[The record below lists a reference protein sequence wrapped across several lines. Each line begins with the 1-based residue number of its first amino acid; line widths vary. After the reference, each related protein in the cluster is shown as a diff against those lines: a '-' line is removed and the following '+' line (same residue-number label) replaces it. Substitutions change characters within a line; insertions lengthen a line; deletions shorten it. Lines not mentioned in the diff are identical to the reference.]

1 MPRTC
6 KHVGRRPP
14 TEGPT
19 RRRHAQHGR
28 RAPLVRC
35 RLPPIECFFTQRL
48 GRPAPQALQ
57 NSWKRLLTEGK
68 STPRL
73 PSGALRA
80 PDSLCI
86 SLSLSEWLPRRYFRQ
101 NDRIHS
107 SSEGGWLKAKVPQ
120 DFPPARFARRISFV
134 FPDCLRR
141 TPAKSEYA
149 SGRIAKALFRAGI
162 QKNKAISEKCKVL
175 RTGALSVLRC
185 APKNQR
191 GFSKT
196 RSSLARGSFLL
207 NARQMCC
214 CHIV

>member
-1 MPRTC
+1 MRNNRHDIHRKTVS
-6 KHVGRRPP
+6 H
-14 TEGPT
+14 PT
-19 RRRHAQHGR
+19 RPG
-28 RAPLVRC
+28 
-35 RLPPIECFFTQRL
+35 T
-48 GRPAPQALQ
+48 
-57 NSWKRLLTEGK
+57 
-68 STPRL
+68 
-73 PSGALRA
+73 LRA

-162 QKNKAISEKCKVL
+162 QKKQSDFRKVQSAPEHLAFRAGLQRISAVL
-175 RTGALSVLRC
+175 AKRGVLSQEEVSC
-185 APKNQR
+185 
-191 GFSKT
+191 
-196 RSSLARGSFLL
+196 
-207 NARQMCC
+207 
-214 CHIV
+214 